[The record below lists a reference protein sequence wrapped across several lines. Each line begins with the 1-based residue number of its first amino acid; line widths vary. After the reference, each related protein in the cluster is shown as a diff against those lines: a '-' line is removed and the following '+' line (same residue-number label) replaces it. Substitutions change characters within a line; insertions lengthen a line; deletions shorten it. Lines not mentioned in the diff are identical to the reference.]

1 MTKGWMLKKRPNSEN
16 ILLFFSNFDKK
27 YLFQKC
33 IARSQ
38 MQVQHAREQWTNKP
52 TKPTNRLQCHVSVA
66 NEVMIKTLKYLML
79 FFNY

>member
-1 MTKGWMLKKRPNSEN
+1 MDFNDKRMDVKEKTKFGKY
-16 ILLFFSNFDKK
+16 IIIFSKFDKK

-33 IARSQ
+33 IAKSQ

-66 NEVMIKTLKYLML
+66 NEVMIRTLKYLL
-79 FFNY
+79 FL

>member
-16 ILLFFSNFDKK
+16 ILLFFSKFDKK

-33 IARSQ
+33 IAKSQ

-66 NEVMIKTLKYLML
+66 NEVMIRTLKYLL
-79 FFNY
+79 FL